1 MEHRL
6 LANETVKLSAMIPE
20 NISTGV
26 KVMLETGDNT
36 KGNGVDQEETTMT
49 DMQGV
54 TTRGTSEMHD
64 VVVVK
69 TSDIAVVS
77 MMTVHGGAAGAAAQR
92 EREMAA
98 ATLEQTEVVEVEE
111 VTAHQGGGGE
121 AAVAALVFVMAM
133 IAGVIP
139 VTTVI
144 DMVVGDNVPLHKG
157 PYS

>member
-111 VTAHQGGGGE
+111 VTAHQGGEGE